1 MTELAFVNAHVVPIE
16 GIPFEGTVRVRDG
29 RIAALGAHLT
39 VPPGATVVDA
49 NGGWLLPGFIDA
61 HTHLGLH
68 EEAEGGR
75 GRTPT
80 S

>member
-39 VPPGATVVDA
+39 VPPGATVVA
-49 NGGWLLPGFIDA
+49 L
-61 HTHLGLH
+61 TVTLGP
-68 EEAEGGR
+68 
-75 GRTPT
+75 RTVMVALVART
-80 S
+80 VDELFRKNRSS